1 MKVKLNSGVEYWVS
15 FFHHV
20 KNDKSP
26 YTKCII
32 ENNNEKN
39 LVGIGVATLAIGD
52 RFCKDKGRKI
62 AMKRALTNLDLSKE
76 VRLLFWNTYFLMTN
90 KKHLLK

>member
-1 MKVKLNSGVEYWVS
+1 MKVQLENGVEYWVS

-62 AMKRALTNLDLSKE
+62 AMKRALTNLGLSKE
-76 VRLLFWNTYFLMTN
+76 VRLLFWNQYHKMTN
-90 KKHLLK
+90 KLTRIK